1 MSDPETRLFEF
12 LDNLDRAGDT
22 VVTSVRQPKVLRDAL
37 TAAVDA
43 GMDASANDAIVHA
56 LRDRLETF
64 AQRLALDR
72 HYESHP
78 DVRPS
83 LVDLAIAA
91 AELDAS
97 PLAANPALLRRA
109 AEEFSA
115 LKPDPS
121 ADDVLIYAAAL
132 ASRRATA

>member
-1 MSDPETRLFEF
+1 MSDLETRLFEF

-37 TAAVDA
+37 KAAVDA

-78 DVRPS
+78 DARPS

-91 AELDAS
+91 AELDGN

-109 AEEFSA
+109 AEEVSA

-121 ADDVLIYAAAL
+121 TS
-132 ASRRATA
+132 ASSRSWTS